1 MVDSGKA
8 LDADV
13 IIIGLGCVGI
23 STAFQCTKQGL
34 KVIGLERHAD
44 TGSIGTAS
52 YGHTRIWRTVHDDV
66 RYNEMQ
72 REALETWREIE
83 QRTGKKIL
91 HKTGMLMVL
100 HPESEIYKY
109 VVKVG
114 GGETLTNAEMKK
126 RYPALIAMPDD
137 FVGYLAEN
145 AGVVKAR
152 EGLMATKKLSLE

>member
-83 QRTGKKIL
+83 QRTG
-91 HKTGMLMVL
+91 
-100 HPESEIYKY
+100 
-109 VVKVG
+109 
-114 GGETLTNAEMKK
+114 
-126 RYPALIAMPDD
+126 
-137 FVGYLAEN
+137 
-145 AGVVKAR
+145 
-152 EGLMATKKLSLE
+152 